1 MSQEMVYMLF
11 HNKKSIVL
19 IGLILFVTS
28 CSNDA
33 DVINQLCKKVGQPP
47 VKNFDTLTQ
56 KSLNQAYTKLV
67 NSCQNSQISKTK
79 VAYNFA
85 NLAKI
90 YLVND
95 LNVAAYQLFQSAL
108 EIHPNHFAWHYL
120 SGIAQERMGNLD
132 GAIIQYNLAHKI
144 KPQNIPTL
152 IRIAENY
159 KILNNNEKTRK
170 TVKKILTLDPKNAIA
185 SLLKSQLLIEE
196 GQYSE
201 AEILLKQ
208 LIKKYP
214 KANKLNYVLA
224 NALRL
229 QGRTDAIAKVVN
241 SAGDQALL
249 LNDPLLEDLQK
260 LVTGA
265 GGYLVL
271 ANKARKSG
279 DLSVAKTHLL
289 AAIKI
294 EPENVS
300 ALHNLGYIS
309 GVEGN
314 HKAAMDYLKK
324 ALENSPTNIDI
335 ASDYATALVSMKK
348 YQEAI
353 DTYKSILLINPNDNE
368 AKSRIIKIEKF
379 IKSQN

>member
-1 MSQEMVYMLF
+1 M
-11 HNKKSIVL
+11 
-19 IGLILFVTS
+19 
-28 CSNDA
+28 
-33 DVINQLCKKVGQPP
+33 
-47 VKNFDTLTQ
+47 
-56 KSLNQAYTKLV
+56 
-67 NSCQNSQISKTK
+67 
-79 VAYNFA
+79 
-85 NLAKI
+85 
-90 YLVND
+90 
-95 LNVAAYQLFQSAL
+95 
-108 EIHPNHFAWHYL
+108 
-120 SGIAQERMGNLD
+120 
-132 GAIIQYNLAHKI
+132 
-144 KPQNIPTL
+144 
-152 IRIAENY
+152 
-159 KILNNNEKTRK
+159 
-170 TVKKILTLDPKNAIA
+170 
-185 SLLKSQLLIEE
+185 LIEE

-289 AAIKI
+289 EAIKI

-300 ALHNLGYIS
+300 ALHNLGYIF
-309 GVEGN
+309 GIEGN

-324 ALENSPTNIDI
+324 ALESSPTNIDI